1 MKETRHYRVSG
12 IVNEIVDILDGN
24 PLTLHEI
31 RERLMKYSYSKVSN
45 ALHNSVRTGKVKIHT
60 KGYNGGRTGKYEAA

>member
-1 MKETRHYRVSG
+1 M
-12 IVNEIVDILDGN
+12 
-24 PLTLHEI
+24 TLHDI
-31 RERLMKYSYSKVSN
+31 RQHLMDYSYSQVSN